1 MANPMMQMLRGSGS
15 RRPNNPIAMMAEFR
29 KFAANMTPQRAQQQ
43 VEKLLA
49 DGIPLPAYDQ
59 CIKASHLFNLLDAR
73 GVISVTERAAYIGRV
88 RALAKGCCEGYL
100 KSRGHLTAEG

>member
-1 MANPMMQMLRGSGS
+1 MANPMMQMLRGNGS

-49 DGIPLPAYDQ
+49 DGTMSQNQFQQLQ
-59 CIKASHLFNLLDAR
+59 QQAR
-73 GVISVTERAAYIGRV
+73 DF
-88 RALAKGCCEGYL
+88 LAFLGK
-100 KSRGHLTAEG
+100 